1 MFTDALELLRSMIGT
16 DAQFR
21 TGQLE
26 AITQIVEKRSKV
38 LLVQRTGWGKSIV
51 YFIATRML
59 RERGSGPAL
68 LISPLLSLMRNQVDM
83 AQKAGIVRCARLDSS
98 NQDEWEKISERIIRN
113 EIDVLLI
120 SPERLANEKFRQNIL
135 PNLSGGIGLFIIDEA
150 HCISDWGHDFRP
162 DYRRII
168 RILNLLTQNVP
179 VLGTT
184 ATANNRVIA
193 DIQDQVGEDV
203 VIQRGNLIRESLH
216 LQNIKMQ
223 NQAERLAWLSEIIPD
238 LEGSGII
245 YCLTQRDTQM
255 VTDFLRLNKINAKAY
270 HAGLR
275 ESREN
280 LEDDLINNRVKVLVA
295 TVALGMGFDKPDIGF
310 VIHYQKPGSVIAYY
324 QQVGRAGRAL
334 EKAYGVLLSGEEDD
348 KINDYFIST
357 AFPKVDHIKQI
368 LGILENSDEGLT
380 QGQIQKSVNASY
392 TQIEKALKHLLID
405 GFISVEKS
413 IYSRTLKPWTHDT
426 ERIEKVTQQRYYE
439 LKKMNEYMDHSG
451 CLMEFLCSE
460 LDDLDARPCGN
471 CAGCVGSFFP
481 EKASDDSIHRAITY
495 LKGDYH
501 TFEPKKYWPAGII
514 NPAMRKKINPDHLHN
529 NGCSLCYYGDSG
541 WGMEVARCKYKLNE
555 YSDKLVDASVE
566 LITSR
571 WQPEP
576 APMWVTAIPSNRSKD
591 LVPDFAR
598 RIAEKLNLPF
608 KMVIAKTS
616 ETKEQKEMQNSYKQC
631 KNVLNCFEI
640 CGTLLPGP
648 VLLIDDILDS
658 GWTLTV
664 IGAMLRKAG
673 SNEVF
678 PFTLAAAPTKGN
690 Y

>member
-1 MFTDALELLRSMIGT
+1 MFTDALTMLKSMIGT

-26 AITQIVEKRSKV
+26 AITQIVEKRSKA

-68 LISPLLSLMRNQVDM
+68 LISPLLSLMRNQVEM
-83 AQKAGIVRCARLDSS
+83 AQKAGIVQCARLDSS
-98 NQDEWEKISERIIRN
+98 NKEEWEAISERIIRN

-135 PNLSGGIGLFIIDEA
+135 PSLSGGIGLFIIDEA

-162 DYRRII
+162 DYRRIV

-193 DIQDQVGEDV
+193 DIQEQVGKDV
-203 VIQRGNLIRESLH
+203 VILRGKLARKSLY
-216 LQNIKMQ
+216 LQNIIMK
-223 NQAERLAWLSEIIPD
+223 NQAERLAWLSEVIPG
-238 LEGSGII
+238 LEGSGIV
-245 YCLTQRDTQM
+245 YCLTQRDTER
-255 VTDFLRLNKINAKAY
+255 VTGFLRQNNINAKAY

-348 KINDYFIST
+348 QIIDYFIST
-357 AFPKVDHIKQI
+357 AFPKVDNIKQI
-368 LGILENSDEGLT
+368 IGILENSDEGLT

-392 TQIEKALKHLLID
+392 KQIEKALKHLLID
-405 GFISVEKS
+405 GFISYEKPL
-413 IYSRTLKPWTHDT
+413 YSRTLKQWTHDT
-426 ERIEKVTQQRYYE
+426 ERIEKVTQQRYHE
-439 LKKMNEYMDHSG
+439 LKKMNEYMNHSG
-451 CLMEFLCSE
+451 CLMEFLCKE
-460 LDDLDARPCGN
+460 LDDIDAHPCGN
-471 CAGCVGSFFP
+471 CAGCIGALLP
-481 EKASDDSIHRAITY
+481 EKPSDDSIHRAIKY
-495 LKGDYH
+495 LKGDYY
-501 TFEPKKYWPAGII
+501 TFEPKKMWPAGIVV
-514 NPAMRKKINPDHLHN
+514 PAMRKKINPSHLHN
-529 NGCSLCYYGDSG
+529 KGCSLCYYGDSG
-541 WGMEVARCKYKLNE
+541 WGMEVAKCKYKLKE
-555 YSDKLVDASVE
+555 YSEKLVDASVE
-566 LITSR
+566 LILSNWR
-571 WQPEP
+571 PDP
-576 APMWVTAIPSNRSKD
+576 APQWVTAIPSNRSGD

-598 RIAEKLNLPF
+598 RIAAKLNIPF

-631 KNVLNCFEI
+631 RNVLNCFEI
-640 CGTLLPGP
+640 CSTLLPGP
-648 VLLIDDILDS
+648 VLLIDDIVDS

-664 IGAMLRKAG
+664 IGTILRDAG
-673 SNEVF
+673 SEEVF